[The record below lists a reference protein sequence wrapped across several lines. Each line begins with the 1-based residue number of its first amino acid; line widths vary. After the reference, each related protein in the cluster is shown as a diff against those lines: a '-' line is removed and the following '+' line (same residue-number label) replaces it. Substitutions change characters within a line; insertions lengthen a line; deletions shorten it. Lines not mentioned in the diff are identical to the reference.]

1 MFAALVLA
9 LAAAA
14 PAAAPDTVVTA
25 VLDRTVERGER
36 LSASDFSKAALP
48 AVTARG
54 TLTPAQAAGQEASR
68 RLSAGA
74 PVRAADV
81 VPPRLVRRGEAVT
94 ISVASGTMRITSA
107 GRALSD
113 AAKGE
118 PVRVLNLATSRTLD
132 AVAEAPGQVSI
143 PVQ

>member
-1 MFAALVLA
+1 MFAALILA
-9 LAAAA
+9 LAAA
-14 PAAAPDTVVTA
+14 PAAAADTVATA

-36 LSASDFSKAALP
+36 LSASDFSKAPLP

-54 TLTPAQAAGQEASR
+54 ALTPAEAAGQEATR
-68 RLSAGA
+68 RLNAGA

-81 VPPRLVRRGEAVT
+81 VPPRAIRRGEAVT
-94 ISVASGTMRITSA
+94 ISVATGTLHISSA

-132 AVAEAPGQVSI
+132 AVADAPGQVSI
-143 PVQ
+143 PVR